1 MPNIYDVASA
11 IQQPNIVGN
20 IQAGQQFAQQNQAR
34 QMQLQQA
41 QKQQEDQSQLRNL
54 APQIISGDPNAY
66 AQAAAIDPQA
76 AQQYQGAGDD
86 QLKRI
91 QGAISYIDQQQSPQA
106 KEAAYQQVRPYLA
119 RFGQEPPATFAE
131 AEPKMEAARAQIAM
145 LGQQGG
151 DQYVNVPAQGA
162 VFDKQL
168 GKVVYQNPG
177 AGPKEPDAVA
187 TARAFQENPDLLGVY
202 QKMHPRATSSGS
214 LSTSLGKAP
223 SGYRWKG
230 DGSGLEPIP
239 GGPADSSGTGQ
250 GLTTDAIDNSAWT
263 YIATGKLPAV
273 GRGKEGVAQRTAV
286 MNHAAQIAKDAGI
299 PSSELQTVPGR
310 NKALQSSLTNLQ
322 KLSDVMEKS
331 EQGFQNNT
339 QTALELSNKVD
350 RTGSPVLNKWILG
363 GKAAMGDPDVQ
374 ALDAAINTMAVDYAR
389 IMSGATGAGGTPIS
403 TAEEA
408 KSMIKKELSDKSL
421 RAVVDVLNRDIAG
434 QQSAVHNQRGKILG
448 AMQSMHDEAAPEAK
462 AAKGNVPQQ
471 GEVQDGYVFHGGDP
485 ADPNNWEK
493 L

>member
-20 IQAGQQFAQQNQAR
+20 MQAGQQFAQAQQAR
-34 QMQLQQA
+34 QMQLDQAMQA
-41 QKQQEDQSQLRNL
+41 QQDQSQVRNL
-54 APQIISGDPNAY
+54 APAVISGDPNAF
-66 AQAAAIDPQA
+66 AQTAAIDPQA
-76 AQQYQGAGDD
+76 AQAYQSAGDS
-86 QLKRI
+86 QLKRL
-91 QGAISYIDQQQSPQA
+91 QGAIRFIDQQKTPQA
-106 KEAAYQQVRPYLA
+106 KEAAYQQVRPYLS

-145 LGQQGG
+145 LGQPQ

-162 VFDKQL
+162 VFNKAT
-168 GKVVYQNPG
+168 GEVVYQNQG
-177 AGPKEPDAVA
+177 ASSKEPDAVA
-187 TARAFQENPDLLGVY
+187 TARAFQENPGLLDVY
-202 QKMHPRATSSGS
+202 RKMHPRAASSGGGS
-214 LSTSLGKAP
+214 GMGKAP
-223 SGYRWKG
+223 SGYRWKQ

-250 GLTTDAIDNSAWT
+250 GLSTDAIDNAAWNF
-263 YIATGKLPAV
+263 IGTGKLPAV

-299 PSSELQTVPGR
+299 SSAELQTVPGR
-310 NKALQSSLTNLQ
+310 NKALQTSLSNLQ

-339 QTALELSNKVD
+339 QTALELSSKID
-350 RTGSPVLNKWILG
+350 RSGSPVINKWVLG
-363 GKAAMGDPDVQ
+363 GKSALGDPDVQ

-408 KSMIKKELSDKSL
+408 KSLIKKELSDKSL
-421 RAVVDVLNRDIAG
+421 RAVVDVLNRDISG
-434 QQSAVHNQRGKILG
+434 QQQAVHNQRGKILSS
-448 AMQSMHDEAAPEAK
+448 MQAMHDEASPENRAANNGAPQE
-462 AAKGNVPQQ
+462 

-485 ADPNNWEK
+485 SDPANWEK